1 MTAPDKS
8 TPEAD
13 SGTPEAVDSTPE
25 AVDRTPKAADRTPE
39 QVRQEIEAERERL
52 LGAIADLRS
61 DVDQAAKKAA
71 ELKSKV
77 SAGLVVAVGIGATM
91 RYLARRHHRR

>member
-8 TPEAD
+8 TPQAD
-13 SGTPEAVDSTPE
+13 NGPPEA
-25 AVDRTPKAADRTPE
+25 ANRAPKAVNRTPE

-52 LGAIADLRS
+52 MGAVALLRS
-61 DVDQAAKKAA
+61 DVEKAKKKAA
-71 ELKSKV
+71 EVKSKV
-77 SAGLVVAVGIGATM
+77 PAGLVVAVGIGATM